1 MHRIHDAQDSVKEFG
16 FCRLNDLTH
25 DCVRVIE
32 FAEAEFLNRIL
43 GIVNSGH
50 RRRNRGG
57 GQRGQLPLQL

>member
-32 FAEAEFLNRIL
+32 FAEAEFLHRIM
-43 GIVNSGH
+43 GIVNSE
-50 RRRNRGG
+50 RNTG
-57 GQRGQLPLQL
+57 P